1 MTPKEKLIESITR
14 LLNRLDESRLKNI
27 YQFVIHIS
35 K

>member
-14 LLNRLDESRLKNI
+14 LLAGLDEARLKNI
-27 YQFVIHIS
+27 YQFVLHIS